1 MGNLLEIQRVVY
13 EHDWQSPVDW
23 ARAIDELAHLSDDEI
38 DRLARRN
45 PQMETKT
52 VCNRGQ
58 LPASRIM
65 LQVICSKIGSRLRST
80 VSKSVALMLPRARH

>member
-45 PQMETKT
+45 PQMETIT
-52 VCNRGQ
+52 VCNGRQ
-58 LPASRIM
+58 PPASRLT
-65 LQVICSKIGSRLRST
+65 LQLICSKIGLRLRST

>member
-1 MGNLLEIQRVVY
+1 MGNLLDMQRVVY
-13 EHDWQSPVDW
+13 KHDWQSPADW